1 MRLFCELF
9 LVAVLIWL
17 GWSQSFHDRID
28 HIRGIEPAPAL
39 QQRARE
45 ITAAAT
51 TAGQTTTP
59 PPTAL
64 RRGSHFFLRVR
75 VRPPRPAATGCGTR
89 RIVIPSISPPT
100 RPGVLNKHLV
110 KAIGSTAAACATM
123 ATARR
128 PRARRKDEQARRLI
142 VISCRCQESRSHRT
156 RSKDRDR
163 SSEKE
168 PFRSNDLTIYA

>member
-28 HIRGIEPAPAL
+28 RIRGIEPAPAL

-59 PPTAL
+59 RRRP

-89 RIVIPSISPPT
+89 RIGIPSISPPT
-100 RPGVLNKHLV
+100 RLGVLNKHLV

-123 ATARR
+123 ATAPR
-128 PRARRKDEQARRLI
+128 PRARRKDEHARRLI
-142 VISCRCQESRSHRT
+142 VISSRVVRNLEVTERDQRT
-156 RSKDRDR
+156 ETGVPKKNPS
-163 SSEKE
+163 
-168 PFRSNDLTIYA
+168 DLTI